1 MSSSALTTTYPKSL
15 FSHFKTCNFSNVN
28 FHIPLPYHFT
38 SSIVVVVVVADAA
51 AVVVFNYVN
60 PFNATWF
67 ISQPHVHSNVM
78 MPTELSATFLTC
90 VKVQCGPQNA
100 AAIT

>member
-1 MSSSALTTTYPKSL
+1 M
-15 FSHFKTCNFSNVN
+15 N
-28 FHIPLPYHFT
+28 FHTPLPYHST
-38 SSIVVVVVVADAA
+38 NSIVVVVAA
-51 AVVVFNYVN
+51 AVVFNYVN
-60 PFNATWF
+60 PFYARWF

-90 VKVQCGPQNA
+90 VKVQCGQQNA